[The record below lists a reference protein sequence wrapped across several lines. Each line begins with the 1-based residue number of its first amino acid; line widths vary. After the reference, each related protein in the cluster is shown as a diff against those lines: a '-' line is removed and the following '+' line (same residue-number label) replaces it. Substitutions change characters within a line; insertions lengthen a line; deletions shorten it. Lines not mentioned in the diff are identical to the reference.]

1 MSKRRKNSSIDY
13 LEGAPVGAFLILL
26 FAAWSYKKKYWY
38 IFLIIAVAV
47 VAALIFIKI
56 KRKRKKS
63 KKTFAIDE
71 IDAMDGIDFEEYTA
85 ELLRRMGYKNVRVT
99 QASGDFGVDVTA
111 KLNDETWVF
120 QCKRYT
126 GNLGVK
132 AVQEV
137 FAGAAKNRA
146 DKAVVITNSYFTD
159 AAEELA
165 EDTNVMLWDRDYLCR
180 VIKNLDK
187 TVKSRNRL
195 SK

>member
-1 MSKRRKNSSIDY
+1 MSKRRKSSSIDY

-26 FAAWSYKKKYWY
+26 FAARSYIKKYWY

-47 VAALIFIKI
+47 VAVLIFIKI
-56 KRKRKKS
+56 KRKKS

-111 KLNDETWVF
+111 KLNDEIWVF

-137 FAGAAKNRA
+137 FAGAAKYHA
-146 DKAVVITNSYFTD
+146 DKAVVVTNSYFTA

-165 EDTNVMLWDRDYLCR
+165 EDTNVMLWDRDHLCR
-180 VIKNLDK
+180 VIKNLNK
-187 TVKSRNRL
+187 TVKSKNSL